1 MGKFSSSLAGNAY
14 TACGEAA
21 SALHAMALLQVYQAK
36 AHKELQEGS
45 SDTGVMQELRTVT
58 DLALWATKVI
68 SHSLG
73 WAMSTLVVQER
84 HLWLNLADMLEPDK
98 VWFLNAPVCQA
109 GLFGD
114 GVENFAQQISVAQK
128 QTEAIK
134 HILPRRPAAAST
146 QSLAAVPPSMRAPAC
161 LHLVG
166 RRLAAKGTPSPSR
179 PLPNQASSVR
189 VSVRVSG
196 RPRGVRIYS
205 LGNGV
210 CITPCPRGGPG
221 GGSFVSFCFCSAA
234 GSSDV
239 PIFSIKEQFP
249 ISLGWRF
256 VMCCKHLCHLLPPL
270 SLPAVS
276 GVWFEDATRPSLTH
290 YAPPWNQ
297 VSVAQLTQTPLR
309 AASVPPELS
318 PCVPPRC
325 PSPRYVCGSIG
336 PACMVSGSL
345 ACTPQPISLAHPH
358 HQTRLCDSVRPA
370 SPKRKGHSLHLCAK
384 QRCPCLTERD
394 RGPPG
399 KGRD

>member
-1 MGKFSSSLAGNAY
+1 MCKFSSSLAGNAY

-73 WAMSTLVVQER
+73 RAMSTLVVQER

-189 VSVRVSG
+189 VNVRVSG
-196 RPRGVRIYS
+196 RPRGGDLLFGKWCLHYS
-205 LGNGV
+205 LPQRRAGWR
-210 CITPCPRGGPG
+210 I
-221 GGSFVSFCFCSAA
+221 FCFLLFLFRCWLLGCTHIFNKKAISYISGLAVC
-234 GSSDV
+234 DV
-239 PIFSIKEQFP
+239 
-249 ISLGWRF
+249 L
-256 VMCCKHLCHLLPPL
+256 
-270 SLPAVS
+270 
-276 GVWFEDATRPSLTH
+276 
-290 YAPPWNQ
+290 
-297 VSVAQLTQTPLR
+297 QTPL
-309 AASVPPELS
+309 S
-318 PCVPPRC
+318 P
-325 PSPRYVCGSIG
+325 PSPTLFASSHLCVVRGCHQAFSHSLC
-336 PACMVSGSL
+336 PALEPGKCCAAHADSTSGRLSASRVESL
-345 ACTPQPISLAHPH
+345 CSTSLPQPRVRLWLHWSRLHGVWEPGLHSPAHL
-358 HQTRLCDSVRPA
+358 TGSSASSDSALRFSSTGVPQVQ
-370 SPKRKGHSLHLCAK
+370 GHLLHLCAK